1 MKYELPKNHGL
12 SAQVVEQLIFQEGGK
27 PALTDAQFEALNAG
41 VGRGESALVVSP
53 TSTGKT
59 QIALWGIARGLESN
73 CNTVYLVTHRALAKQ
88 KFEDFKTL
96 LLSHYLKGNPSS
108 LVIATGDYVED
119 ASGEVPA
126 EPLRAPLLV
135 ATYEKYLALLSSS
148 GVPADM
154 TSTVVVCD
162 EIQLIGDESRGQN
175 VEVLLT
181 LLRNAGWRQFVG
193 LSAVLEPKDAL
204 GLADWLGV
212 TLVINHTREKHL
224 NYECWTGGG
233 IHSVSSEK
241 PDADVNITTLPAAV
255 AIDPV
260 AILASLLNQKNP
272 PVPIIVFCMKR
283 QDTYDLAERFLAQH
297 GNAKAGQLTSAF
309 DALPETTANTFLAK
323 TLHQR
328 VASHN
333 ADLTEDERQIVEAHL
348 LGGKL
353 DVVFAT
359 STLAAGVNFPL
370 GAAIFATWTRWN
382 FDRRVN
388 VPIEATEFHN
398 MAGRVGRM
406 GFTHAHGRVIFL
418 AHNVG
423 EIQTSRPYLALGTL
437 PKLSPRIT
445 PERFNQLALQ
455 LVASGLCSS
464 RDDLKT
470 LVCTTFSGLRE
481 QDRNAKAFATWPQR
495 LMDAVNEL
503 VGQVL
508 LLETTSG
515 KLVATAVGRAVAQ
528 SGLLPETGMFM
539 LEYANRRGGEL
550 VKLLPTGTTPGD
562 LCKLNFLLACVCFS
576 SPEFRTTNKK
586 PPTRRL
592 PWPLEKPT
600 LFNATPYRDDLPEP
614 VWQADL
620 APINAAKL
628 SVDWI
633 EGAEYKQLEASTSK
647 LTAGDLRDMY
657 RNLGWALQGF
667 AAILTAAADKRDP
680 MSSKPPVLSDAA
692 TTLDTLGKL
701 PRVARRLSFRVGEG
715 LPENVLWMTGLNR
728 PGPGFKLTRSEIL
741 SLRGQGYVKPEQ
753 VMLSEPAADAVRIA
767 AFAKV
772 KPAPQAK
779 SNWLRD
785 ACRDWKVDQRK
796 LAAEKHAQRARRC
809 PNLKFLQDF
818 YKLRG
823 GEFEQVFENILSLL
837 KISFKKLDDKTKTG
851 APDYLIELQ
860 DSPSI
865 VFELKSKEGDKLVDY
880 NKSVE
885 VLAASEI
892 HGYKGAFC
900 VTLCHPG
907 VDPSVPIV
915 IAACGRLSVV
925 ESSDLGEAL
934 LRICEGSLTQ
944 TQLYAWLA
952 SPGQALTADLPF
964 RTYG

>member
-1 MKYELPKNHGL
+1 MKSEFPKDHGL
-12 SAQVVEQLIFQEGGK
+12 SAQVVGQLVFKEDDK
-27 PALTDAQFEALNAG
+27 PALTDAQFDALHAG

-96 LLSHYLKGNPSS
+96 LLNNYLNGNQSS

-119 ASGEVPA
+119 ASGEAPA

-162 EIQLIGDESRGQN
+162 EIQLIGDENRGQN

-193 LSAVLEPKDAL
+193 LSAVLEPKDAQ

-212 TLVINHTREKHL
+212 TLVVNHTREKHL
-224 NYECWTGGG
+224 IYECWTNGGV
-233 IHSVSSEK
+233 HSVSSEK
-241 PDADVNITTLPAAV
+241 PDAGPSATGLPASLEA
-255 AIDPV
+255 DPI
-260 AILASLLNQKNP
+260 AILAALLVQKKP
-272 PVPIIVFCMKR
+272 PVPIIVFCMKK
-283 QDTYDLAERFLAQH
+283 QDTYDLAEQFLARY
-297 GNAKAGQLTSAF
+297 GSTAAGQLTLAF

-323 TLHQR
+323 ILHHR

-333 ADLTEDERQIVEAHL
+333 ADLTDEERQIVESHL
-348 LGGKL
+348 LDGKL

-370 GAAIFATWTRWN
+370 GAAIFATWARWN
-382 FDRRVN
+382 SDRRVH
-388 VPIEATEFHN
+388 VPIEAAEFHN

-406 GFTHAHGRVIFL
+406 GFTHEHGRVIFV
-418 AHNVG
+418 AQG
-423 EIQTSRPYLALGTL
+423 DREFAASKQYLELGTL
-437 PKLSPRIT
+437 PKLVARIS

-455 LVASGLCSS
+455 LVASGLCDS
-464 RDDLKT
+464 RDALEK

-481 QDRNAKAFATWPQR
+481 QDRNATAFATWPKR
-495 LMDAVNEL
+495 LMDAVGEL
-503 VGQVL
+503 VGQVF

-515 KLVATAVGRAVAQ
+515 RLVATAVGRAVAQ
-528 SGLLPETGMFM
+528 SGLLPETGMFL
-539 LEYANRRGGEL
+539 LEYAHRRGSEL
-550 VKLLPTGTTPGD
+550 VRLLPTNDAPGD
-562 LCKLNFLLACVCFS
+562 LYKLNFLLSIACFA

-586 PPTRRL
+586 PPTRFL
-592 PWPLEKPT
+592 PWPIEKPT
-600 LFNATPYRDDLPEP
+600 LFDADPYRADLPEP
-614 VWQADL
+614 VWQADV

-628 SVDWI
+628 SMDWI
-633 EGAEYKQLEASTSK
+633 EGSEYRQLESTTK
-647 LTAGDLRDMY
+647 GLTAGTLRDMY

-680 MSSKPPVLSDAA
+680 LSSNPPVLTHGA
-692 TTLDTLGKL
+692 TTLDALGKL

-715 LPENVLWMTGLNR
+715 LPEDVLWMTGLNR
-728 PGPGFKLTRSEIL
+728 PGPGFKITRSEIL
-741 SLRGQGYVKPEQ
+741 SLKGQGCVKPEQ
-753 VMLSEPAADAVRIA
+753 VMLSEPAADAVRMA

-809 PNLKFLQDF
+809 ANLKLLQDF
-818 YKLRG
+818 YKVRG
-823 GEFEQVFENILSLL
+823 GEFEQVFESILSLL

-860 DSPSI
+860 GSPQI
-865 VFELKSKEGDKLVDY
+865 VFELKSKEGDKLVNY
-880 NKSVE
+880 NNSVE
-885 VLAASEI
+885 VLAASEV
-892 HGYKGAFC
+892 HGYKDAFC

-907 VDPSVPIV
+907 VDPSVPLV
-915 IAACGRLSVV
+915 IASCGRLSVV
-925 ESSDLGEAL
+925 ESNDLGEAL
-934 LRICEGSLTQ
+934 LRMCEGSLTQ
-944 TQLYAWLA
+944 AQLYAWLA
-952 SPGQALTADLPF
+952 SPGQALAADLPF
-964 RTYG
+964 RVY